1 MSAKAEVLES
11 IAGKNRGL
19 LANDIDRVKIL
30 TVVEKLEDQNPHPNP
45 LDEPDLLDGDWRLLY
60 TTSKSILGLD
70 NFPLVQLGEIYQ
82 CIRIESGQ
90 IYNVAEIVGIPFLE
104 GLVSV
109 AANFEKVSG
118 KRVNVYF
125 KRSII
130 GLQRFLGYLS
140 PQDLVAK
147 IEMGKKFPPLD
158 FSLKPEEQQGW
169 LEITYIDDD
178 LRVGRG
184 NQGNVFILSKA
195 MADSAKP

>member
-45 LDEPDLLDGDWRLLY
+45 LDQPDLLDGDWRLLY

-130 GLQRFLGYLS
+130 GLQRILGYLS
-140 PQDLVAK
+140 PQDLIAK
-147 IEMGKKFPPLD
+147 IEKGKKFPPLD

-195 MADSAKP
+195 IANSAKA